1 MNRRKLPLALGRAD
15 RELLSQLEAVLR
27 REGIHHRLV
36 RCRVLGALIEVAE
49 LDGDRE
55 KAAMHREQMAATS
68 KPEVH

>member
-1 MNRRKLPLALGRAD
+1 MPLGRVD

-36 RCRVLGALIEVAE
+36 RCRILGSLIEVAE

-55 KAAMHREQMAATS
+55 AAKEFVRQKLEIAREHDRLNR
-68 KPEVH
+68 KDD